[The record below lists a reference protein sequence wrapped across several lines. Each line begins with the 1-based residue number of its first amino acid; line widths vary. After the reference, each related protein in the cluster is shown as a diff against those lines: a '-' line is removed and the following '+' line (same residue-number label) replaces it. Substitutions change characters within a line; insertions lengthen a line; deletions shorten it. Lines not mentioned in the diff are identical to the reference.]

1 VSARQFVGISDE
13 GDLLQV
19 EGLAFPGAPP
29 VTVQDVGN
37 LTVAVLLK

>member
-1 VSARQFVGISDE
+1 MSDE

-29 VTVQDVGN
+29 VTIQDVGN
-37 LTVAVLLK
+37 LTVAALFE